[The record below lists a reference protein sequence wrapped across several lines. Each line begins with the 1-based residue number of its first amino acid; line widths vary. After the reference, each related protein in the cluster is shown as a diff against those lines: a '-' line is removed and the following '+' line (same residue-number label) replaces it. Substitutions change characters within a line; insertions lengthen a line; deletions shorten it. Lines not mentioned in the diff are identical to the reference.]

1 MFLVHRKAAQIL
13 INRRAQ
19 LLLPA
24 VLLLPLFVLVI
35 YLLVETTKLSISKV
49 GHQFALDNATYAQM
63 TSVSAW
69 LNAAAYVSGPLP
81 YRVLETYREKQLN
94 PTPKLANGEYTDPKY
109 AVYRGRRVTVF
120 DLFFRAGAVPTV
132 ASDYEWG
139 YNGPPR
145 AESTDWG
152 VHYAK
157 FSGIEDIK
165 DKDGK
170 VMYDRSGWEKET
182 PDAVSEPV
190 YLMNKEIVETHYVP
204 ADGSEGGGIGI
215 SSVMAYLNTYAQ
227 LGDIYNLQED
237 IYKKLIKNAVTF
249 RQGYFLN
256 VDDCK
261 LSSCARQSA
270 AQIMKYLTIPTRRQ
284 EVDNI
289 VMYVSVS
296 RLVGP
301 HSGAYPLEL
310 SVKEATKGSPLFLF
324 AYVDSAGR
332 SKLRTLK
339 RGVLLKQNYQ
349 LPKTWFDKT
358 VDLQAKYKPY
368 VRARVIMSCPRS
380 NNNCVWP
387 NPLPKYNVVLRP

>member
-1 MFLVHRKAAQIL
+1 MFPVFRWAGQTLS
-13 INRRAQ
+13 NRRAQ

-49 GHQFALDNATYAQM
+49 GHQFALDNAAYAQM

-81 YRVLETYREKQLN
+81 YRVLDTYRDQPLGKTQKTKDGDLTEAQRPYQN
-94 PTPKLANGEYTDPKY
+94 QPI
-109 AVYRGRRVTVF
+109 TVF
-120 DLFFRAGAVPTV
+120 DLFFRAGAVPTL
-132 ASDYEWG
+132 ASDYVWG
-139 YNGPPR
+139 KNNAPR

-152 VHYAK
+152 VHFAK
-157 FSGIEDIK
+157 YPGIESITD
-165 DKDGK
+165 DNGNP
-170 VMYDRSGWEKET
+170 MYDRSGWEKEN
-182 PDAVSEPV
+182 PDEISGPV

-204 ADGSEGGGIGI
+204 ADGSASGGIGL
-215 SSVMAYLNTYAQ
+215 SSIKAYLNTYVQ

-270 AQIMKYLTIPTRRQ
+270 SQIMKYLTIPTKRQ
-284 EVDNI
+284 EASDV
-289 VMYVSVS
+289 VMYVSSS
-296 RLVGP
+296 RMA
-301 HSGAYPLEL
+301 GAHGGAVKVDVP
-310 SVKEATKGSPLFLF
+310 VKEWAGSPLFLF
-324 AYVDSAGR
+324 ASVAPAGR

-339 RGVLLKQNYQ
+339 RGVSLKQNYQ
-349 LPKTWFDKT
+349 LPKTWFDKS
-358 VDLQAKYKPY
+358 VNLQEKYKPY
-368 VRARVIMSCPRS
+368 VRNRVIMSCPRN

-387 NPLPKYNVVLRP
+387 NPLPKYSVVLRP

>member
-1 MFLVHRKAAQIL
+1 MWPVCRQAGRVLV
-13 INRRAQ
+13 NRRAQ

-49 GHQFALDNATYAQM
+49 GHQFALDNAAYAQM

-69 LNAAAYVSGPLP
+69 LNAAAYISGPFP
-81 YRVLETYREKQLN
+81 YRVLETYRDQELGKTQKTKDGDLTEKQRPYQN
-94 PTPKLANGEYTDPKY
+94 EKI
-109 AVYRGRRVTVF
+109 TVF

-139 YNGPPR
+139 RNPAPK
-145 AESTDWG
+145 AEAQDWG
-152 VHYAK
+152 VHFAKYA
-157 FSGIEDIK
+157 GIEGLTD
-165 DKDGK
+165 DDGN

-182 PDAVSEPV
+182 PEDVPDPV

-204 ADGSEGGGIGI
+204 ADGSESGGIGL
-215 SSVMAYLNTYAQ
+215 SAMKAYLNTYVQ

-256 VDDCK
+256 VEDCK

-270 AQIMKYLTIPTRRQ
+270 SQIMKYLTIPTARQ
-284 EVDNI
+284 QADNA
-289 VMYVSVS
+289 VMYVSSS
-296 RLVGP
+296 RMA
-301 HSGAYPLEL
+301 GAHGGA
-310 SVKEATKGSPLFLF
+310 VKIDVPIKEWAGTPLFLF
-324 AYVDSAGR
+324 AYVEPAGR

-339 RGVLLKQNYQ
+339 RGVLLKQNYE
-349 LPKTWFDKT
+349 LPKTWFDKS
-358 VDLQAKYKPY
+358 VNLQEKYKPY
-368 VRARVIMSCPRS
+368 VRNRVLMSCPRA

>member
-1 MFLVHRKAAQIL
+1 MRALHRQAAAQL
-13 INRRAQ
+13 SNCRAQ

-49 GHQFALDNATYAQM
+49 GHQFALDNAAYAQM

-69 LNAAAYVSGPLP
+69 LNAAAYISGPFP
-81 YRVLETYREKQLN
+81 YRVLETYRDQSLGKTPRAKEGNVEDKQK
-94 PTPKLANGEYTDPKY
+94 PY
-109 AVYRGRRVTVF
+109 AGDTKITVF

-139 YNGPPR
+139 HNKPPK

-152 VHYAK
+152 VHFAK
-157 FSGIEDIK
+157 FPGIDEIK
-165 DKDGK
+165 DDNGNL
-170 VMYDRSGWEKET
+170 MYDRSGWEKET
-182 PDAVSEPV
+182 PEAVKEPL

-204 ADGSEGGGIGI
+204 ADGSESGGIGLSAI
-215 SSVMAYLNTYAQ
+215 KAYLNTYVQ

-270 AQIMKYLTIPTRRQ
+270 AQIMKYLTIPTRKQ
-284 EVDNI
+284 EAENA
-289 VMYVSVS
+289 VMYVSSS
-296 RLVGP
+296 RMA
-301 HSGAYPLEL
+301 GAHGGAVEVPVK
-310 SVKEATKGSPLFLF
+310 VKEWGGTPLFLF
-324 AYVDSAGR
+324 AYVDPAGR

-339 RGVLLKQNYQ
+339 RGILLKQNYE
-349 LPKTWFDKT
+349 LPKTWFDKS
-358 VDLQAKYKPY
+358 VDLQTKYKPY
-368 VRARVIMSCPRS
+368 VRNRVLMSCPRN

-387 NPLPKYNVVLRP
+387 NPLPKYSVVLRP